1 MRFTDGERKRERDK
15 KDSWKTARVK
25 GGLAGSVNTL
35 KPFIYLVCVCV
46 CARARACVCVT
57 GVPAQGIIRFKRY
70 VIGNSFVIIADLD
83 Y

>member
-35 KPFIYLVCVCV
+35 KPFIYLVCVC
-46 CARARACVCVT
+46 ARALARVCMT
-57 GVPAQGIIRFKRY
+57 GVPAQGIIRFKGY

>member
-46 CARARACVCVT
+46 RARSRVCVCDRSAST
-57 GVPAQGIIRFKRY
+57 GHHQVQEIC
-70 VIGNSFVIIADLD
+70 DWE
-83 Y
+83 

>member
-1 MRFTDGERKRERDK
+1 MEDSESEGRAGRECK
-15 KDSWKTARVK
+15 YIKT
-25 GGLAGSVNTL
+25 
-35 KPFIYLVCVCV
+35 IYIFGVCVCV
-46 CARARACVCVT
+46 RARSRACVCVT